1 MIYDGRISKSV
12 ARRTEVEQ
20 RQIMDGAEPFRF
32 EGNGTGVLVSHG
44 FTGTTQS
51 VRPLGEALAA
61 EGFTVMGPRLKGHGT
76 SMEDHARSTALDWI
90 SSIEEGLAWL
100 GQRTSNVFFVGLS
113 MGGMFSLYF
122 AATRPNLVRGIV
134 PINACVYLGDPEL
147 ARLVFDPEAPATV
160 PGVGSDIRAEGIEEL
175 VYPEVPVPPVKEFMA
190 IMRVTDDLLPAV
202 TCPALVLQSTED
214 HVVPPE
220 NGPHILEKL
229 GSEDKE
235 LVWLENSY
243 HVATLDNDA
252 SVIAERTVQFIREH
266 GG

>member
-1 MIYDGRISKSV
+1 M
-12 ARRTEVEQ
+12 Q
-20 RQIMDGAEPFRF
+20 GAEPFRF
-32 EGNGTGVLVSHG
+32 EGNGTGILVSHG

-51 VRPLGEALAA
+51 VRPLGEVLAQ

-76 SMEDHARSTALDWI
+76 SMEDHAQSMALDWI
-90 SSIEEGLAWL
+90 SSIEEGLIWL
-100 GQRTSNVFFVGLS
+100 EQRTSVVFFTGLS

-122 AATRPNLVRGIV
+122 AAQHPDRIRGIV

-147 ARLVFDPEAPATV
+147 ARLVFDPDAPATV
-160 PGVGSDIRAEGIEEL
+160 PGVGSDIKAEGVEEL
-175 VYPEVPVPPVKEFMA
+175 VYPEVPMPPVKEFMS
-190 IMRVTDDLLPAV
+190 IMRVTDDLLPTV
-202 TCPALVLQSTED
+202 TAPALILQSTED

-252 SVIAERTVQFIREH
+252 DLINERTIRFIREH

>member
-1 MIYDGRISKSV
+1 MASGRKNGERS
-12 ARRTEVEQ
+12 RVEQ
-20 RQIMDGAEPFRF
+20 QVMAGAEPFRM
-32 EGNGTGVLVSHG
+32 EGNGVGILVSHG

-76 SMEDHARSTALDWI
+76 NMEDHAQSTVLDWL
-90 SSIEEGLAWL
+90 SSIEESLIWL
-100 GQRTSNVFFVGLS
+100 GQRTHTIFFAGLS
-113 MGGMFSLYF
+113 MGGMFALYF
-122 AATRPNLVRGIV
+122 AAQRPDLISGII
-134 PINACVYLGDPEL
+134 PINACVWLGDPDL
-147 ARLVFDPEAPATV
+147 ARLAFDPEAPATV
-160 PGVGSDIRAEGIEEL
+160 PGVGSDIKAEGVEEL
-175 VYPEVPVPPVKEFMA
+175 VYPEVPIPPVKEFMG
-190 IMRVTDDLLPAV
+190 IMRVTDDLLPTV
-202 TCPALVLQSTED
+202 TAPALIFQSAED

-243 HVATLDNDA
+243 HVATLDHDA
-252 SVIAERTVQFIREH
+252 DLIAERTTSFIREH

>member
-1 MIYDGRISKSV
+1 M
-12 ARRTEVEQ
+12 E
-20 RQIMDGAEPFRF
+20 GAEPFRF
-32 EGNGTGVLVSHG
+32 EGNGTGVLISHG

-51 VRPLGEALAA
+51 VRPLGEALAQ

-76 SMEDHARSTALDWI
+76 SMEDHAQSTARDWI
-90 SSIEEGLAWL
+90 SSIEEGLIWL
-100 GQRTSNVFFVGLS
+100 EQRTSVVFFTGLS

-122 AATRPNLVRGIV
+122 AAQHPGRIRGIV

-147 ARLVFDPEAPATV
+147 ARLVFDPDAPATV
-160 PGVGSDIRAEGIEEL
+160 PGVGSDIKAEGVEEL
-175 VYPEVPVPPVKEFMA
+175 VYPEVPMPPVKEFMA
-190 IMRVTDDLLPAV
+190 IMRVTDDLLP
-202 TCPALVLQSTED
+202 TITTPALILQSTED

-243 HVATLDNDA
+243 HVATLDND
-252 SVIAERTVQFIREH
+252 VDLINERTIRFIREH

>member
-1 MIYDGRISKSV
+1 MIDQ
-12 ARRTEVEQ
+12 E
-20 RQIMDGAEPFRF
+20 IMAGAEPFRM

-61 EGFTVMGPRLKGHGT
+61 EGFTVAGPRLAGHGT
-76 SMEDHARSTALDWI
+76 TMEDHARSTASGWI
-90 SSIEEGLAWL
+90 SSIQQDLAWL
-100 GQRTSNVFFVGLS
+100 EGRCENVFIAGLS

-122 AATRPNLVRGIV
+122 AGTRPDLIKGAV
-134 PINACVYLGDPEL
+134 PINACVYLNNPDL

-160 PGVGSDIRAEGIEEL
+160 PGVGSDIKAPGVKEL
-175 VYPEVPVPPVKEFMA
+175 VYPEVPVPPLKEFMA
-190 IMRVTDDLLPAV
+190 IMRVTDDLLPAITAPV
-202 TCPALVLQSTED
+202 LVLQSLED

-220 NGPHILEKL
+220 NGPYILERL
-229 GSEDKE
+229 GSTDKE
-235 LVWLENSY
+235 LVRLENSY

-252 SVIAERTVQFIREH
+252 DFIAERTVGFIREH